1 MERSACTTLIS
12 ETPASAIMRGE
23 LERGRE
29 CYAQRQWADAYESL
43 SRADQATPLA
53 GNDLD
58 LLALA
63 AYLVGRDDEYLATLE
78 RAHQTYL
85 DAGEPV
91 RAVRCAFWLGMRL
104 LFRGETGRATG
115 WLARAQRLLE
125 RETLECPERGYL
137 LLPVV
142 EQQIDADDCDAAYAT
157 AASAA
162 EIGEACGD
170 ADLIACARHQQ
181 GRIRLQQGQLE
192 QGLALLDEVMVAV
205 TAAELSPL
213 VTGLMYCSVIRACQ
227 EVYAFGRAGEWT
239 AALARWC
246 AEQPDMVAFT
256 GVCRVHRAE
265 IMQLHGAWQD
275 ALEEAQRARE
285 RSQGVDQPAAA
296 AAFYQQAEVHR
307 LRGEL
312 AAAEE
317 AYRSAGHWGFD
328 PQPGLALMRMAQ
340 GHHDAAAAAI
350 RRSAS
355 ATTHRL
361 QRARLLPAYVEI
373 MLAVGEMQEAR
384 GVCRELEEIA
394 AIFDTDVLHAMA
406 AQARGAIDLAQGDPR
421 AALAPLRRALDVWQ
435 LVEAP
440 YEAARVRVLMAMAC
454 RSLGDYDAAELE
466 LGAARA
472 LFEQLGA
479 EPGVA
484 RLHALPQGAPPDHRH
499 GLTPRELQVLRLVAT
514 GKTNKAIGTELSL
527 SERTIDRHVSNIYT
541 KLDVPSRAAATAY
554 AYAHKLV

>member
-1 MERSACTTLIS
+1 
-12 ETPASAIMRGE
+12 MRGE

-43 SRADQATPLA
+43 SRADQAAPLA
-53 GNDLD
+53 GNDLE

-63 AYLVGRDDEYLATLE
+63 AYLVGRDENYLSTLE
-78 RAHQTYL
+78 RAHQAYL

-181 GRIRLQQGQLE
+181 GRIRLQQGQVE

-285 RSQGVDQPAAA
+285 RSQGIDQPAAA

-307 LRGEL
+307 LRGEF

-350 RRSAS
+350 RRSRERDNPSTAAREAPACLRRDHAGRRRDAKKPGESVASWRRSPRASTPTCSVRWLHRREARSTWPKVTRGLRSLPCVALSTCGGWSRRRTRPHAS
-355 ATTHRL
+355 A
-361 QRARLLPAYVEI
+361 
-373 MLAVGEMQEAR
+373 
-384 GVCRELEEIA
+384 
-394 AIFDTDVLHAMA
+394 
-406 AQARGAIDLAQGDPR
+406 
-421 AALAPLRRALDVWQ
+421 
-435 LVEAP
+435 
-440 YEAARVRVLMAMAC
+440 
-454 RSLGDYDAAELE
+454 S
-466 LGAARA
+466 
-472 LFEQLGA
+472 
-479 EPGVA
+479 
-484 RLHALPQGAPPDHRH
+484 
-499 GLTPRELQVLRLVAT
+499 
-514 GKTNKAIGTELSL
+514 
-527 SERTIDRHVSNIYT
+527 
-541 KLDVPSRAAATAY
+541 
-554 AYAHKLV
+554 